1 MHGNPLMAFISGLLT
16 LECVPKHAIM
26 CAVVRTTYELQQAQL
41 ADPTAA
47 LQYEH
52 QLATQA
58 AEPIDIEYE
67 PSPAPQAE
75 ATPQLDPAYS
85 LPHPNARES
94 TERQVQRTEDT
105 NAPGTS
111 AAHSR
116 PASLGWG
123 RLKKVKLAAKADG
136 SQDVG
141 SKRKRDADTG
151 GYAKLLCMC
160 RLDAHQETRLL
171 VLTCPVQKRAGMF
184 DMQSCCACA
193 DLMLINDRI
202 CLFVKLRCSLE

>member
-1 MHGNPLMAFISGLLT
+1 
-16 LECVPKHAIM
+16 M

-47 LQYEH
+47 LQYEQ

-58 AEPIDIEYE
+58 ADPSEHE

-75 ATPQLDPAYS
+75 AIPQLDPAYS
-85 LPHPNARES
+85 LPHANARES
-94 TERQVQRTEDT
+94 TERQAQGTEDT
-105 NAPGTS
+105 DAPGTS

-116 PASLGWG
+116 PASLGGG

-141 SKRKRDADTG
+141 SKRKRETDPGGDAP
-151 GYAKLLCMC
+151 LCMC
-160 RLDAHQETRLL
+160 RLDADQETHLL
-171 VLTCPVQKRAGMF
+171 R
-184 DMQSCCACA
+184 
-193 DLMLINDRI
+193 
-202 CLFVKLRCSLE
+202 VKLCCSSEESWPLDSAATW

>member
-1 MHGNPLMAFISGLLT
+1 
-16 LECVPKHAIM
+16 M

-41 ADPTAA
+41 ADPMAA

-58 AEPIDIEYE
+58 AEPIEHE

-94 TERQVQRTEDT
+94 TERQAQVTEDT
-105 NAPGTS
+105 DAPGTS

-141 SKRKRDADTG
+141 SKRKWDPDTG
-151 GYAKLLCMC
+151 GYAKAAVHVHTWCSSRNTVNFCEVVLFI
-160 RLDAHQETRLL
+160 RRGLDCLIRKAVET
-171 VLTCPVQKRAGMF
+171 
-184 DMQSCCACA
+184 DA
-193 DLMLINDRI
+193 DPETHVFIVN
-202 CLFVKLRCSLE
+202 